1 MYENKAL
8 FLQGPLQHLARDLL
22 TEGWLLESRQFLGI
36 RRVTAAFS
44 IPESRF
50 LG

>member
-8 FLQGPLQHLARDLL
+8 STQDPPGHLARNLL
-22 TEGWLLESRQFLGI
+22 TGRWLLEGRQFSGI